1 MNLSVF
7 DVIGP
12 VMVGPSSSHTAGAA
26 RIGLVARRLL
36 GEAPR
41 EAVLRLHG
49 SFAATGRGHA
59 TDRALLAG
67 LLGLAPDDAAL
78 PRAPELAAGAGLTF
92 SFETIDLGE
101 AAHPNTACLELTG
114 ISADSTLR
122 LTGTSLGGGIV
133 EVVEIDGYATS
144 FRGDLHTLVFWHED
158 RGGFLARVTAVLA
171 CAELNIATLRTS
183 RHGRGHD
190 ALTVIE
196 TDGATPPDALGLL
209 ARLSGVRRLRALS
222 PLP

>member
-26 RIGLVARRLL
+26 RIGLAARRLL

-41 EAVLRLHG
+41 RVLLGLHG
-49 SFAATGRGHA
+49 SFAATGLGHA

-67 LLGLAPDDAAL
+67 LLGLAPDDALL
-78 PRAPELAAGAGLTF
+78 PRARELAAEAGLLF
-92 SFETIDLGE
+92 KFETLELGE
-101 AAHPNTACLELTG
+101 MAHPNTARIELEGDEFRLELTG
-114 ISADSTLR
+114 A
-122 LTGTSLGGGIV
+122 SLGGGIV
-133 EVVEIDGYATS
+133 ELRQIDAYATS
-144 FRGDLHTLVFWHED
+144 FRGDLHALICWHED
-158 RGGFLARVTAVLA
+158 KGGFLARVTAVLA
-171 CAELNIATLRTS
+171 CADLNIATLRTS
-183 RHGRGHD
+183 RRGRGHD

-196 TDGATPPDALGLL
+196 TDGPASAEVIGLL
-209 ARLSGVRRLRALS
+209 SRADGVRRLRALA

>member
-1 MNLSVF
+1 MKLSAF

-26 RIGLVARRLL
+26 RIGLLARRLL
-36 GEAPR
+36 GEAPVR
-41 EAVLRLHG
+41 AVLRLHG

-59 TDRALLAG
+59 TDRALIAG
-67 LLGLAPDDAAL
+67 LLDFSPDNPDL
-78 PRAPELAAGAGLTF
+78 PRAPELAAAAGLGFTF
-92 SFETIDLGE
+92 EAVDLGE
-101 AAHPNTACLELTG
+101 AAHPNTACIELAGATAG
-114 ISADSTLR
+114 LR
-122 LTGTSLGGGIV
+122 LTAASLGGGII

-144 FRGDLHTLVFWHED
+144 FRGDLHTLVCWHED
-158 RGGFLARVTAVLA
+158 RSGFLARVTAVLA

-183 RHGRGHD
+183 RQGRGDD

-196 TDGATPPDALGLL
+196 TDGAPPADALGLL
-209 ARLSGVRRLRALS
+209 GRHSTIRRLRAIS